1 LLKKNKRHAGTCRL
15 CKSSNIKEA
24 YSTYSHF
31 NVCFFELSYVFFLD
45 KDLTECVLHIV
56 GIIFKRRTFIVR
68 KKTRMRKYIKVK
80 CVVVRGRLVHA
91 KDFALPYFKVYLE

>member
-1 LLKKNKRHAGTCRL
+1 M
-15 CKSSNIKEA
+15 
-24 YSTYSHF
+24 
-31 NVCFFELSYVFFLD
+31 
-45 KDLTECVLHIV
+45 
-56 GIIFKRRTFIVR
+56 R